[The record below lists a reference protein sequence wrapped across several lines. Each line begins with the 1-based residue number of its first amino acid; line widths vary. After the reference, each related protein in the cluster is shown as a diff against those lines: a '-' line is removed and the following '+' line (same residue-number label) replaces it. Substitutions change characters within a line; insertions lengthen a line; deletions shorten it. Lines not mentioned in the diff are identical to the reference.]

1 MLKRILVTAFLGGA
15 LVFTAPSAMAN
26 PHGKDRD
33 RHHSYHRDGYHRD
46 RDYRH
51 HGGSYRKGYRRGYRN
66 GYRDGYRDDYYYY
79 GYNRPYYGRCYY
91 RNGYRYYYDNGYYG
105 SRYCDE
111 YYYRHGYRS
120 GYYPYGYESCDDDDW
135 NAGYCWQ
142 G

>member
-33 RHHSYHRDGYHRD
+33 RHHRHSYDRGDRGYH
-46 RDYRH
+46 RH
-51 HGGSYRKGYRRGYRN
+51 HGGGGYRRGYNRGYRH

-79 GYNRPYYGRCYY
+79 GYNRSYGGRCYY
-91 RNGYRYYYDNGYYG
+91 RGGYRYYYDNGYSG
-105 SRYCDE
+105 RYCDD
-111 YYYRHGYRS
+111 YYRRHGYRS
-120 GYYPYGYESCDDDDW
+120 GYYPYGYEACDEYDYRS
-135 NAGYCWQ
+135 GYCWQ